1 MGGLASG
8 NGTGAEGGERRQWAA
23 SPVPRGGRAL
33 PSRPASV
40 ALPAPQ
46 RGEAQ
51 PEGARGAGSGP
62 HRPRPGPAPGS
73 RQPQAGRPAG
83 AGLRQ
88 GAAGPRGWA
97 AEGARRRP
105 RRAPPRPPQRLPF
118 ARPGP
123 TPPALGQNRARQD
136 WPPTPQLRALAPI
149 VIPPGWERGGGGGA
163 ASQPRRRQR
172 WPGGRGEQP
181 APRHGVPWGW
191 TVPIPPATGCQRCCL
206 LCWRSERPGGAAA
219 QGQSPAPWGHKA
231 KAVGQPSPPT
241 WPHAPEL
248 PPVLAPSP
256 PRHKCRR
263 ERAGALPR
271 APCSLHPRDQRSG
284 SPHPT
289 LSCPL
294 PACVSLHHP
303 RDTAQPPR
311 SVPARLRG
319 AARAGSAPC

>member
-1 MGGLASG
+1 MGGISG
-8 NGTGAEGGERRQWAA
+8 
-23 SPVPRGGRAL
+23 
-33 PSRPASV
+33 
-40 ALPAPQ
+40 
-46 RGEAQ
+46 AQ
-51 PEGARGAGSGP
+51 G
-62 HRPRPGPAPGS
+62 
-73 RQPQAGRPAG
+73 
-83 AGLRQ
+83 RQ
-88 GAAGPRGWA
+88 GASLPPRLRRTPCPAAGRSP
-97 AEGARRRP
+97 ARRRP
-105 RRAPPRPPQRLPF
+105 RRRLWPSPAPAGASPRLPAATGRAARRGRAPAGGSRAPRLGGGGCAAPAPPGPPAPSPAAPVRP
-118 ARPGP
+118 ARPD
-123 TPPALGQNRARQD
+123 PASPRAEPGQAG
-136 WPPTPQLRALAPI
+136 LAPHTPAPRPGSYRN
-149 VIPPGWERGGGGGA
+149 PPGVGAGGGGA

>member
-149 VIPPGWERGGGGGA
+149 VIPPGWERGRGGQRPSPADGSVGQAAVGSSRPHGTVCPGDGRSPSHPPRDASAAACFAGGA
-163 ASQPRRRQR
+163 NALAGPQPRDRAQLPGDTKPRLWGSPRR
-172 WPGGRGEQP
+172 PRGPTPQSCHRSWHH
-181 APRHGVPWGW
+181 PRHGTNAGVSGQEHCRGL
-191 TVPIPPATGCQRCCL
+191 PA
-206 LCWRSERPGGAAA
+206 LCTLGTS
-219 QGQSPAPWGHKA
+219 
-231 KAVGQPSPPT
+231 AVG
-241 WPHAPEL
+241 
-248 PPVLAPSP
+248 
-256 PRHKCRR
+256 
-263 ERAGALPR
+263 
-271 APCSLHPRDQRSG
+271 
-284 SPHPT
+284 HPT
-289 LSCPL
+289 
-294 PACVSLHHP
+294 P
-303 RDTAQPPR
+303 R
-311 SVPARLRG
+311 
-319 AARAGSAPC
+319 